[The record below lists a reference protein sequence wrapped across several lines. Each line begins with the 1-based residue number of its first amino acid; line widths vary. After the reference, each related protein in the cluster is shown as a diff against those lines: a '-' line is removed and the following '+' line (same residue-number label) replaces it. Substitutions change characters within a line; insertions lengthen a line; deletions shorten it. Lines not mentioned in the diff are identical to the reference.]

1 MSICFDAC
9 SSRLLSASPHTAEV
23 PTITSITTYI
33 VVCALF
39 AAAAMVLIAIP
50 LIVRARK
57 PRPKAPV
64 SRHSAAR
71 NPEKWRGDVAEVL
84 RKYHAKE
91 ISENDAYA
99 DLARI
104 ARAFASLRLGTDLSA
119 KTLMDL
125 NLHHQVG
132 NKAHFDALKQ
142 TISALYPPEFASANN
157 RAVRESSV
165 ESAANWV
172 DSMIER
178 WVA

>member
-1 MSICFDAC
+1 VSI
-9 SSRLLSASPHTAEV
+9 SATTAQV

-39 AAAAMVLIAIP
+39 AAAAIVLIAVP
-50 LIVRARK
+50 LVVRARK
-57 PRPKAPV
+57 PRPKAPT

-71 NPEKWRGDVAEVL
+71 TPEKWRDDVAEVL

-99 DLARI
+99 NLARI

-132 NKAHFDALKQ
+132 NKAHFDTLKQ
-142 TISALYPPEFASANN
+142 TISALYPPEFASASN
-157 RAVRESSV
+157 RSARESSV
-165 ESAANWV
+165 ESAASWV